1 MLSTVLMSRGGFLG
15 ADAIGQSLRASE
27 ARYGEQNRTGLT
39 VTDTSIDATGAN
51 LTVTLRNDGQTTVA
65 DFSSMDVL
73 VQYFGELGA
82 RYDKWIPYTSGALS
96 SDTWTHGTFTNDV
109 FEPGMLNPGESME
122 LQVRLNPVVGAG
134 TSNLV
139 IIGAKNG
146 VTTQA
151 YFAGP
156 P

>member
-15 ADAIGQSLRASE
+15 ADAIGQSLRESE
-27 ARYGEQNRTGLT
+27 QRYAEQNRTSLSIES
-39 VTDTSIDATGAN
+39 TSIDAIGAN
-51 LTVTLRNDGQTTVA
+51 ITFTVRNDGKTTIA
-65 DFSSMDVL
+65 DFASMDVL

-82 RYDKWIPYTSGALS
+82 RYDKWIPYTSGALG
-96 SDTWTHGTFTNDV
+96 SDTWTDGTFTDDF

-122 LQVRLNPVVGAG
+122 VLIRVNPVVGAG
-134 TSNLV
+134 TTNLA

-146 VTTQA
+146 VTTRTH
-151 YFAGP
+151 FEGP